1 MIDVGKKVL
10 ETEGKAILK
19 LMETLGE
26 DFEKAV
32 ELLYKTKGRVVI
44 TGIGKSG
51 LIGQKISATLTSTGT
66 PSVFMHAADAVHG
79 DIGTIMKE
87 DSIIAISYSGET
99 SEVVNLLE
107 FLKRLGN
114 PLIAITGN
122 PESPLGKHADVV
134 LNVKIEKEACPIGL
148 VPTTSTTVTLA
159 LGDALA
165 VSLMVKKGFTKED
178 FAYYHPGGKI
188 GKKIL
193 KIKHFMHIG
202 NELPIVKEEWIM
214 SKVLQVMN
222 EKKFG
227 VAIVVDENNKLT
239 GIITD
244 GDLRR
249 AVTKFGDITNK
260 KAVDCMHKNPL
271 TIEKDELLVKAL
283 NILEEKKITS
293 LIVADKEKNVL
304 GLIHLHDLWR
314 TQML

>member
-1 MIDVGKKVL
+1 MLDVGKKVL

-26 DFEKAV
+26 EFERAV

-99 SEVVNLLE
+99 SEIVNLLE

-193 KIKHFMHIG
+193 KIKHFMHTG
-202 NELPIVKEEWIM
+202 KELPIVKEEWIM

-227 VAIVVDENNKLT
+227 VAIVVDESDKLT

-260 KAVDCMHKNPL
+260 KAIDCMHKNPL

-293 LIVADKEKNVL
+293 LIVADREKNVL

>member
-1 MIDVGKKVL
+1 MLDVGKKVL

-26 DFEKAV
+26 EFERAV

-99 SEVVNLLE
+99 SEIVNLLE

-193 KIKHFMHIG
+193 KIKHFMHTG
-202 NELPIVKEEWIM
+202 KELPIVKEEWIM

-227 VAIVVDENNKLT
+227 VAIVVDESDKLT

-260 KAVDCMHKNPL
+260 RAIDCMHKNPL

-293 LIVADKEKNVL
+293 LIVADREKNVL